1 MGAGEGEMRVQ
12 LVIRRLCG
20 RPAWNNNVI
29 PCTENNRGIVAPRR
43 APRWPRRF
51 TTPWKWKGNAVRS
64 PSRYGSIPTSG
75 KRSPTACLM
84 LGQRRRRWP
93 NIEHAVGQRRRRWL
107 NIIHAVGGNF
117 VYSRSDQ
124 ETLSQLRN
132 NADPMLPALNRRF
145 ATVLLTGLAESTL
158 SCSRYRS
165 ARFYAKKRLSCFPI
179 IKASTVLHPWMTGY
193 RTKCITALKAI
204 RQ

>member
-1 MGAGEGEMRVQ
+1 MGAGDGEMRVQ

-29 PCTENNRGIVAPRR
+29 PCTENNRGIVAPPPRR

-93 NIEHAVGQRRRRWL
+93 NIEHAVGQRQHYTCSGWEFRVFREWPGDIVPAPEQCWPDATSIESAICHCPFDWAGWIL
-107 NIIHAVGGNF
+107 SF
-117 VYSRSDQ
+117 V
-124 ETLSQLRN
+124 
-132 NADPMLPALNRRF
+132 
-145 ATVLLTGLAESTL
+145 
-158 SCSRYRS
+158 
-165 ARFYAKKRLSCFPI
+165 
-179 IKASTVLHPWMTGY
+179 
-193 RTKCITALKAI
+193 
-204 RQ
+204 